1 LGAVAE
7 IVHEDLGIQSQIIL
21 ITDSKFMSDD
31 GGGGASENHIFIMN
45 AVDYLLGDRELI
57 ALRSREITSRPLE
70 ELEDSEK
77 SRWKWIN
84 ILLPSILVIGFGFIR
99 FKHESGRSK
108 MLEEIYD

>member
-1 LGAVAE
+1 MMEEEVLV
-7 IVHEDLGIQSQIIL
+7 
-21 ITDSKFMSDD
+21 
-31 GGGGASENHIFIMN
+31 N

-57 ALRSREITSRPLE
+57 ALRSREITSRPLK

-99 FKHESGRSK
+99 LKHESGRSK